1 MYSVGNKSQLQD
13 EINRPSET
21 MRYHVKN
28 KSGLLEEYKFRKN
41 EIFYFSTH

>member
-13 EINRPSET
+13 EKIDQVT

-28 KSGLLEEYKFRKN
+28 KSGLLEEYNFRKN
-41 EIFYFSTH
+41 E